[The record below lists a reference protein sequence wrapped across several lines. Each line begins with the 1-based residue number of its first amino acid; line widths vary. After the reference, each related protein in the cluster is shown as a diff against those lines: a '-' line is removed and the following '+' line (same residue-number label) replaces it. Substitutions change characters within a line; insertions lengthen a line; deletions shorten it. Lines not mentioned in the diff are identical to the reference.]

1 MNLSQFQFPTA
12 NWRLCFRQS
21 NFGCRSNGSRTVSEA
36 LTPPSWINP
45 RVTAKMA
52 DSLDVS
58 SSLADSESFDDVAIE
73 VPHIEDTQ
81 IIDQT
86 DDQVKN

>member
-1 MNLSQFQFPTA
+1 MSLE
-12 NWRLCFRQS
+12 WQS
-21 NFGCRSNGSRTVSEA
+21 NSFRSTDSAQLDQHTCD
-36 LTPPSWINP
+36 
-45 RVTAKMA
+45 KMA

-73 VPHIEDTQ
+73 APHIEDTQ

-86 DDQVKN
+86 DDQVRN

>member
-1 MNLSQFQFPTA
+1 
-12 NWRLCFRQS
+12 
-21 NFGCRSNGSRTVSEA
+21 
-36 LTPPSWINP
+36 
-45 RVTAKMA
+45 MA

-58 SSLADSESFDDVAIE
+58 SSLADSEYFDDVAIE

-86 DDQVKN
+86 DDQVRN